1 MLGYLFLAL
10 ALLAGVIKGYC
21 GKKSGGTLVLASD
34 AMLVNTVRMLA
45 CIVIG
50 VALIAIGNDWSSLT
64 LDPTVIWISAL
75 SGVCTSLFVVSWLL
89 AIRTGAF
96 MMVDVF
102 LLMGVL
108 IPLVVCALFFDEP
121 IIPIQW
127 IGIAVLIVAGYVMCS
142 YNAKLKGKMTLKAF
156 LMLLLC
162 AASYGCTDLS
172 QKLFVNLSP
181 VSDNSVFQFYTY
193 IFAAL
198 TLVICSLVFRSHEKK
213 TNELRSPIAVVKPIA
228 IYVGV
233 MAICLYANSYFKT
246 AAATYLDAAQ
256 IYPLSQGG
264 ALVLAM
270 IMAAIFFKEK
280 ITIRSII
287 GVVLCAVALLMINLP
302 AIKG

>member
-1 MLGYLFLAL
+1 
-10 ALLAGVIKGYC
+10 
-21 GKKSGGTLVLASD
+21 
-34 AMLVNTVRMLA
+34 
-45 CIVIG
+45 
-50 VALIAIGNDWSSLT
+50 
-64 LDPTVIWISAL
+64 
-75 SGVCTSLFVVSWLL
+75 
-89 AIRTGAF
+89 
-96 MMVDVF
+96 
-102 LLMGVL
+102 
-108 IPLVVCALFFDEP
+108 
-121 IIPIQW
+121 
-127 IGIAVLIVAGYVMCS
+127 
-142 YNAKLKGKMTLKAF
+142 
-156 LMLLLC
+156 
-162 AASYGCTDLS
+162 
-172 QKLFVNLSP
+172 

-198 TLVICSLVFRSHEKK
+198 TLVICSLVFRSREKK

-302 AIKG
+302 ALQG

>member
-108 IPLVVCALFFDEP
+108 IPLVVCAIFFDEP

-127 IGIAVLIVAGYVMCS
+127 IGIAVLIIAGYVMCS
-142 YNAKLKGKMTLKAF
+142 YNAKLKGKMTFKAF

-172 QKLFVNLSP
+172 QKLFVNLVP
-181 VSDNSVFQFYTY
+181 EGDNSVFQLYTY

>member
-34 AMLVNTVRMLA
+34 AMLVNTVRILA

-108 IPLVVCALFFDEP
+108 IPLVVCAIFFDEP

-127 IGIAVLIVAGYVMCS
+127 IGIAVLIIAGYVMCS

-162 AASYGCTDLS
+162 ATSYGCTDLS

>member
-1 MLGYLFLAL
+1 
-10 ALLAGVIKGYC
+10 
-21 GKKSGGTLVLASD
+21 
-34 AMLVNTVRMLA
+34 
-45 CIVIG
+45 
-50 VALIAIGNDWSSLT
+50 
-64 LDPTVIWISAL
+64 
-75 SGVCTSLFVVSWLL
+75 VSWLL

-108 IPLVVCALFFDEP
+108 IPLVVCALFFNEP

-127 IGIAVLIVAGYVMCS
+127 IGIAVLIIAGYVMCS

-198 TLVICSLVFRSHEKK
+198 TLVICSLVFRAHEKK

-280 ITIRSII
+280 ITLRSII

>member
-50 VALIAIGNDWSSLT
+50 VALIALGNDWSSLT

-108 IPLVVCALFFDEP
+108 IPLVVCAIFFDEP
-121 IIPIQW
+121 IILIQW
-127 IGIAVLIVAGYVMCS
+127 IGIAVLIIAGYVMCS

-172 QKLFVNLSP
+172 QKLFVKLSP

>member
-10 ALLAGVIKGYC
+10 ALLAGVVKGYC

-45 CIVIG
+45 CIIIG
-50 VALIAIGNDWSSLT
+50 VVLIALGTEWSSLT

-127 IGIAVLIVAGYVMCS
+127 VGIAVLIIAGYVMCS

-213 TNELRSPIAVVKPIA
+213 TNDLRSPIAVVKPIA

-264 ALVLAM
+264 ALVLVM

-280 ITIRSII
+280 ITLRSII

>member
-45 CIVIG
+45 CIIIG

-108 IPLVVCALFFDEP
+108 IPLVVCAIFFDEP

-127 IGIAVLIVAGYVMCS
+127 IGIAVLIIAGYVMCS

-213 TNELRSPIAVVKPIA
+213 TNDLRSPIAVVKPIA

-280 ITIRSII
+280 ITLRSII

>member
-45 CIVIG
+45 CIIIG

-75 SGVCTSLFVVSWLL
+75 SGFCTSLFVVSWLL

-108 IPLVVCALFFDEP
+108 IPLVVCAIFFDEP

-127 IGIAVLIVAGYVMCS
+127 IGIAVLIIAGYVMCS

-287 GVVLCAVALLMINLP
+287 GVALCAVALLMINLP

>member
-50 VALIAIGNDWSSLT
+50 VALIALGNDWSSLT

-108 IPLVVCALFFDEP
+108 IPLVVSAIFFDEP
-121 IIPIQW
+121 IILIQW
-127 IGIAVLIVAGYVMCS
+127 IGIAVLIIAGYVMCS

-172 QKLFVNLSP
+172 QKLFVKLSP

>member
-21 GKKSGGTLVLASD
+21 GKNSGGTLVLASD

-108 IPLVVCALFFDEP
+108 IPLVVCAIFFDEP

-127 IGIAVLIVAGYVMCS
+127 IGIAVLIIAGYVMCS
-142 YNAKLKGKMTLKAF
+142 YNAKLKGKMTFKAF

>member
-50 VALIAIGNDWSSLT
+50 VALIALGNDWSSLT

-108 IPLVVCALFFDEP
+108 IPLVVCAIFFDEP

-127 IGIAVLIVAGYVMCS
+127 IGIAVLIIAGYVMCS

>member
-10 ALLAGVIKGYC
+10 ALLAGVVKGYC

-45 CIVIG
+45 CILIG
-50 VALIAIGNDWSSLT
+50 LALIALGNDWSALT
-64 LDPTVIWISAL
+64 LDVTVLWISAL
-75 SGVCTSLFVVSWLL
+75 SGICTALFVVSWLL
-89 AIRTGAF
+89 SIRTGAF

-108 IPLVVCALFFDEP
+108 IPLIVCAIFFDEP

-127 IGIAVLIVAGYVMCS
+127 VGIAVLIIAGYVMCS
-142 YNAKLKGKMTLKAF
+142 YNAKLKGKLTLKAF
-156 LMLLLC
+156 FMLLLC

-172 QKLFVNLSP
+172 QKLFVNLAP
-181 VSDNSVFQFYTY
+181 TTDNSVFQLYTY

-198 TLVICSLVFRSHEKK
+198 TLVVCSLIFRSREKK

-264 ALVLAM
+264 SLVLAM

-280 ITIRSII
+280 ITLRSII
-287 GVVLCAVALLMINLP
+287 GVALCAAALLMINLP
-302 AIKG
+302 ALQG

>member
-10 ALLAGVIKGYC
+10 ALLAGVVKGYC

-45 CIVIG
+45 CIIIG

-108 IPLVVCALFFDEP
+108 IPLVVCAIFFDEP

-127 IGIAVLIVAGYVMCS
+127 IGIAVLIIAGYVMCS

>member
-45 CIVIG
+45 CIIIG
-50 VALIAIGNDWSSLT
+50 VALIALGNDWSSLS

-108 IPLVVCALFFDEP
+108 IPLVVCAIFFDEP

>member
-45 CIVIG
+45 CIIIG
-50 VALIAIGNDWSSLT
+50 VALIALGNDWSSLT

-108 IPLVVCALFFDEP
+108 IPLVVCAIFFDEP

-127 IGIAVLIVAGYVMCS
+127 IGIAVLIIAGYVMCS

-181 VSDNSVFQFYTY
+181 VNDNSVFQFYTY

-280 ITIRSII
+280 ITLRSII

>member
-1 MLGYLFLAL
+1 
-10 ALLAGVIKGYC
+10 
-21 GKKSGGTLVLASD
+21 
-34 AMLVNTVRMLA
+34 
-45 CIVIG
+45 
-50 VALIAIGNDWSSLT
+50 
-64 LDPTVIWISAL
+64 
-75 SGVCTSLFVVSWLL
+75 VSWLL

-108 IPLVVCALFFDEP
+108 IPLVVCAIFFDEP

-127 IGIAVLIVAGYVMCS
+127 IGIAVLIIAGYVMCS
-142 YNAKLKGKMTLKAF
+142 YNAKLKGKMALKAF

-280 ITIRSII
+280 ITLRSII

>member
-1 MLGYLFLAL
+1 LAL

-108 IPLVVCALFFDEP
+108 IPLVVCAIFFDEP

-280 ITIRSII
+280 ITLRSII

-302 AIKG
+302 ALQG

>member
-102 LLMGVL
+102 LLKGVL
-108 IPLVVCALFFDEP
+108 IPLVVCAIFFDEP
-121 IIPIQW
+121 IILIQW
-127 IGIAVLIVAGYVMCS
+127 IGIAVLIIAGYVMCS

-246 AAATYLDAAQ
+246 AAAIYLDAAQ

-280 ITIRSII
+280 ITLRSII

>member
-10 ALLAGVIKGYC
+10 ALLAGVVKGYC

-45 CIVIG
+45 CIIIG
-50 VALIAIGNDWSSLT
+50 VALIALGNDWSSLT

-108 IPLVVCALFFDEP
+108 IPLVVCAIFFDEP

-127 IGIAVLIVAGYVMCS
+127 IGIAVLIIAGYVMCS
-142 YNAKLKGKMTLKAF
+142 YNAKLKGKMTFKAF

-172 QKLFVNLSP
+172 QKLFVNLVP
-181 VSDNSVFQFYTY
+181 EGDNSVFQFYTY

-198 TLVICSLVFRSHEKK
+198 TLVICSLVFRSREKK

-302 AIKG
+302 ALQG

>member
-108 IPLVVCALFFDEP
+108 IPLVVCAIFFDEP

-127 IGIAVLIVAGYVMCS
+127 IGIAVLIIAGYVMCS

-287 GVVLCAVALLMINLP
+287 GVLLCAVALLMINLP
-302 AIKG
+302 ALQG

>member
-1 MLGYLFLAL
+1 
-10 ALLAGVIKGYC
+10 
-21 GKKSGGTLVLASD
+21 
-34 AMLVNTVRMLA
+34 
-45 CIVIG
+45 
-50 VALIAIGNDWSSLT
+50 
-64 LDPTVIWISAL
+64 
-75 SGVCTSLFVVSWLL
+75 VVSWLL
-89 AIRTGAF
+89 SIRTGAF

-108 IPLVVCALFFDEP
+108 IPLIVCAIFFDEP

-127 IGIAVLIVAGYVMCS
+127 VGIAVLIIAGYVMCS
-142 YNAKLKGKMTLKAF
+142 YNAKLKGKLTLKAF
-156 LMLLLC
+156 FMLLLC

-172 QKLFVNLSP
+172 QKLFVNLAP
-181 VSDNSVFQFYTY
+181 TTDNSVFQLYTY

-198 TLVICSLVFRSHEKK
+198 TLVVCSLIFRSREKK

-264 ALVLAM
+264 SLVLAM

-280 ITIRSII
+280 ITLRSII
-287 GVVLCAVALLMINLP
+287 GVALCAAALLMINLP
-302 AIKG
+302 ALQG

>member
-10 ALLAGVIKGYC
+10 ALLAGVVKGYC

-108 IPLVVCALFFDEP
+108 IPLVVCAIFFDEP

-127 IGIAVLIVAGYVMCS
+127 IGIAVLIIAGYVMCS

-172 QKLFVNLSP
+172 QKLFVNLVP

-280 ITIRSII
+280 ITLRSII

>member
-10 ALLAGVIKGYC
+10 ALLAGVVKGYC
-21 GKKSGGTLVLASD
+21 GKKSGGTLVLTSD

-50 VALIAIGNDWSSLT
+50 VALIAFGNDWSALT
-64 LDPTVIWISAL
+64 LEPTVLWISAL
-75 SGVCTSLFVVSWLL
+75 SGVCTALFVVSWLL

-127 IGIAVLIVAGYVMCS
+127 VGIAVLILAGYVMCS
-142 YNAKLKGKMTLKAF
+142 YNAKLKGKMTLGAF
-156 LMLLLC
+156 FMLLLC

-172 QKLFVNLSP
+172 QKLFVNLVP
-181 VSDNSVFQFYTY
+181 EGDNSVFQLYTY

-198 TLVICSLVFRSHEKK
+198 PLVICSLVFRAREKK
-213 TNELRSPIAVVKPIA
+213 THELRSPIAVVKPIA

-264 ALVLAM
+264 SLVLAM

-280 ITIRSII
+280 ITLRSII
-287 GVVLCAVALLMINLP
+287 GVALCAVALLMINLP
-302 AIKG
+302 ALQG

>member
-45 CIVIG
+45 CIIIG
-50 VALIAIGNDWSSLT
+50 VALIAIGNDWSSLS

-108 IPLVVCALFFDEP
+108 IPLVVCAIFFDEP

-127 IGIAVLIVAGYVMCS
+127 IGIAVLIIAGYVMCS
-142 YNAKLKGKMTLKAF
+142 YNAKLKGKMTLMAF

-213 TNELRSPIAVVKPIA
+213 TNDLRSPIAVVKPIA

>member
-108 IPLVVCALFFDEP
+108 IPLVVCAIFFDEP

-198 TLVICSLVFRSHEKK
+198 TLVICSLVFRAHEKK

-280 ITIRSII
+280 ITLRSII

-302 AIKG
+302 AIRG

>member
-45 CIVIG
+45 CIIIG

-108 IPLVVCALFFDEP
+108 IPLVVCAIFFDEP

-127 IGIAVLIVAGYVMCS
+127 VGIAVLIIAGYVMCS

-280 ITIRSII
+280 ITLRSII

>member
-45 CIVIG
+45 CIIIG

-108 IPLVVCALFFDEP
+108 IPLVVCAIFFDEP

-127 IGIAVLIVAGYVMCS
+127 IGIAVLILAGYVMCS

-280 ITIRSII
+280 ITLRSII

>member
-10 ALLAGVIKGYC
+10 ALLAGVVKGYC

-34 AMLVNTVRMLA
+34 AMLVNTVRMIA

-108 IPLVVCALFFDEP
+108 IPLVVCAIFFDEP

-127 IGIAVLIVAGYVMCS
+127 IGIAVLIIAGYVMCS
-142 YNAKLKGKMTLKAF
+142 YNAKLKGKMTFKAF

-172 QKLFVNLSP
+172 QKLFVNLVP
-181 VSDNSVFQFYTY
+181 EGDNSVFQFYTY

-280 ITIRSII
+280 ITLRSII
-287 GVVLCAVALLMINLP
+287 GVLLCAVALLMINLP

>member
-10 ALLAGVIKGYC
+10 ALLAGVVKGYC
-21 GKKSGGTLVLASD
+21 GKKSGGTLVLTSD

-50 VALIAIGNDWSSLT
+50 VALIAFGNDWSALT
-64 LDPTVIWISAL
+64 LEPTVLWISAL
-75 SGVCTSLFVVSWLL
+75 SGVCTALFVVSWLL

-121 IIPIQW
+121 IILIQW
-127 IGIAVLIVAGYVMCS
+127 IGIAVLILAGYVMCS
-142 YNAKLKGKMTLKAF
+142 YNAKLKGKMTLGAF
-156 LMLLLC
+156 FILLLC

-172 QKLFVNLSP
+172 QKLFVNLVP
-181 VSDNSVFQFYTY
+181 EGDNSVFQLYTY

-198 TLVICSLVFRSHEKK
+198 TLVICSFVFRTREKK
-213 TNELRSPIAVVKPIA
+213 THELRSPIAVVKPIA

-264 ALVLAM
+264 SLVLAM

-280 ITIRSII
+280 ITLRSII

-302 AIKG
+302 ALQG

>member
-50 VALIAIGNDWSSLT
+50 VALIALGNDWSSLT

-108 IPLVVCALFFDEP
+108 IPLVICAIFFDEP

-127 IGIAVLIVAGYVMCS
+127 IGIAVLIIAGYVMCS

-172 QKLFVNLSP
+172 QKLFVNLVP
-181 VSDNSVFQFYTY
+181 EGDNSVFQFYTY

-280 ITIRSII
+280 ITLRSII

>member
-198 TLVICSLVFRSHEKK
+198 TLVICSLVFRSREKK

-280 ITIRSII
+280 ITLRSII

-302 AIKG
+302 ALQG